1 MASAQFRIPSSSIEE
16 IRKIVK
22 GYAHLGENVELP
34 NLARLLSLHK
44 TVISPNHPFLVEI
57 GIIVGGKKKS
67 VTPLGQRLGRAWE
80 HEQDEEV
87 QDALRQLVGANDAL
101 NNLVTTLRLK
111 GGMSTEEFSK
121 HILYAASLPNN
132 PRNRTGARTVVDL
145 LIEARLITETDGR
158 LVIAK
163 SGSHTSKQETQT
175 PSETRFARKDDM
187 AQPTAATTPPP
198 NIQAMPRVHLPSAP
212 VVSINIELKIPATD
226 NPDVYENFFKSMKK
240 HLWAGETDGE

>member
-1 MASAQFRIPSSSIEE
+1 MASAQFRIPSSSVEE

-57 GIIVGGKKKS
+57 GIIVGGRKKS

-80 HEQDEEV
+80 HDQHEEV
-87 QDALRQLVGANDAL
+87 QDALRQLVGANEAL

-132 PRNRTGARTVVDL
+132 PRNRTGARTVIDL
-145 LIEARLITETDGR
+145 LIEAGLITEADGH

-163 SGSHTSKQETQT
+163 SGSHASKQEMET
-175 PSETRFARKDDM
+175 PSETSFSEEDEAPQR
-187 AQPTAATTPPP
+187 TAAATPPP
-198 NIQAMPRVHLPSAP
+198 EIQVIPQVHIPSAP

-240 HLWAGETDGE
+240 HLWPGETDGE